1 MTYFSQLFSLF
12 ENKKRKQINE
22 GGSVPLRIS
31 PQEKKDEVNFNG
43 NGSKDDFHSDHEH
56 QVNIMSQTQ
65 DTGEGDRRAKSQK
78 LS

>member
-1 MTYFSQLFSLF
+1 MTNFFQLFSLF

-31 PQEKKDEVNFNG
+31 PQENKDGVNFNG
-43 NGSKDDFHSDHEH
+43 NGSRDDCHSDHEH

-65 DTGEGDRRAKSQK
+65 DTGEGDGRAKSQK
-78 LS
+78 RS